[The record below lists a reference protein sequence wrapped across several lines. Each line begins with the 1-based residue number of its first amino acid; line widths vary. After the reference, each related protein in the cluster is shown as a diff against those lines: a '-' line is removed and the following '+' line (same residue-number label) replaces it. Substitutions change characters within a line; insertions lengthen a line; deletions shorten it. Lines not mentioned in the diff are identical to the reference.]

1 MNKNFVRAKTL
12 QAALFIPRI
21 VYLTIN
27 RKGEN
32 NFLRENGF
40 ILTTDLSPMKLH
52 QFYFKVYP
60 DGTSGF

>member
-1 MNKNFVRAKTL
+1 MNKNFVRAKAL

-21 VYLTIN
+21 VLLAID
-27 RKGEN
+27 RKGAN

-40 ILTTDLSPMKLH
+40 ILPKDLSPMHLH
-52 QFYFKVYP
+52 RFYFKVYP